1 MFALV
6 DCNSFYCSCERLFRP
21 DLKNKPVV
29 VLSNN
34 DGCVISRSKEAKEL
48 GIKMGEPAFKRKEY
62 FEENK
67 VEVFSSNYALYGDI
81 SRRIMNELEKYT
93 DQKEVYSIDEAFLKL
108 SQDRKEEISKIA
120 KKIKK
125 EIYRNVGIPVSIGIG
140 KTKSLAKIASQLAKK
155 SKDNIY
161 IILEE
166 ERVEAL
172 KKVEIKDV
180 WGIGRSY
187 EKLLK
192 KINVLTAFDYT
203 QLNPYWIRKHLTVVG
218 ARLQYEL
225 KGYQALDLEKDI
237 KNKKTISIARSFA
250 QTQTELEILESI
262 VATFASRAAYKLR
275 KQNGY
280 TSLLRI
286 FIHTNPFANKEET
299 YSKHIEIKLP
309 VPSQSTPE
317 IVHYCLQGLRQ
328 IYKPKLKYKK
338 AGVILD
344 KITNEENFQPDLFD
358 SVNREKEKRLNES
371 IDQINEKFQN
381 EKVKFA
387 VTNNKNSW
395 ALKQERLS
403 PRYTTNWED
412 IINVLS

>member
-1 MFALV
+1 MLV

-81 SRRIMNELEKYT
+81 SRRVMKELERYS
-93 DQKEVYSIDEAFLKL
+93 DQIEIYSIDEAFLKL

-161 IILEE
+161 IIIEE

-299 YSKHIEIKLP
+299 YSKLIEIKLP

-358 SVNREKEKRLNES
+358 QVNREKEKRLNES

>member
-1 MFALV
+1 M
-6 DCNSFYCSCERLFRP
+6 
-21 DLKNKPVV
+21 
-29 VLSNN
+29 LSNN

>member
-1 MFALV
+1 MFVLV

-67 VEVFSSNYALYGDI
+67 IEVFSSNYALYGDI
-81 SRRIMNELEKYT
+81 SRRVMKELERYS
-93 DQKEVYSIDEAFLKL
+93 DQIEIYSIDEAFLKL
-108 SQDRKEEISKIA
+108 SQDRKEEISKLA

-125 EIYRNVGIPVSIGIG
+125 EINRNIGIPVSIGIG

-166 ERVEAL
+166 EREEAL

-192 KINVLTAFDYT
+192 KVNVLTAFDYT

-218 ARLQYEL
+218 SRLQYEL

-237 KNKKTISIARSFA
+237 KIKKQF
-250 QTQTELEILESI
+250 Q
-262 VATFASRAAYKLR
+262 
-275 KQNGY
+275 
-280 TSLLRI
+280 SLD
-286 FIHTNPFANKEET
+286 PF
-299 YSKHIEIKLP
+299 H
-309 VPSQSTPE
+309 
-317 IVHYCLQGLRQ
+317 
-328 IYKPKLKYKK
+328 KLK
-338 AGVILD
+338 
-344 KITNEENFQPDLFD
+344 P
-358 SVNREKEKRLNES
+358 S
-371 IDQINEKFQN
+371 
-381 EKVKFA
+381 
-387 VTNNKNSW
+387 
-395 ALKQERLS
+395 
-403 PRYTTNWED
+403 
-412 IINVLS
+412 